1 MNTCMPGFNADASLY
16 VTSGHYASVQSR
28 GSAGGAVVP
37 QLMGEVGLGD
47 PCGAACRCCKRG
59 NRFCCSHCRWCKG
72 PIGFGMEL
80 SLD

>member
-1 MNTCMPGFNADASLY
+1 MNMRIPGFNAEASLY
-16 VTSGHYASVQSR
+16 VTSGRYASVQSR
-28 GSAGGAVVP
+28 GAAGEDVVP
-37 QLMGEVGLGD
+37 QLMGDVSLGD